1 MSEEK
6 FYVYLEDESRIE
18 DPNYNSYNLGTQE
31 VLSVIED
38 MDGEFESFEHYK
50 NLVSDLEKCRTGDQV
65 NNVMEDYG
73 TDYVDELEIGNVWL
87 DIMFPRP
94 EKSEHLSYE

>member
-1 MSEEK
+1 MSKFK
-6 FYVYLEDESRIE
+6 FYLENGEVMT
-18 DPNYNSYNLGTQE
+18 DPNYSSYNLGTQE
-31 VLSVIED
+31 VLSVIDD

-65 NNVMEDYG
+65 NNIMEHFG
-73 TDYVDELEIGNVWL
+73 TDYVDELEIGNVWM

-94 EKSEHLSYE
+94 EKSKHLSY